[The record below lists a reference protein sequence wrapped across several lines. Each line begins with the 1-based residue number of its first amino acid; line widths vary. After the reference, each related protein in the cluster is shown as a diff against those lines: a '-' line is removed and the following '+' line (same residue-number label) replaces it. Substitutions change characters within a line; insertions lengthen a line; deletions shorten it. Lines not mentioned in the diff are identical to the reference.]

1 MHCNIDD
8 KVARKQGLPARGH
21 RGDAAR
27 YLDDN
32 ELNHGNFLELLI
44 EIAKHNDTL
53 KRHIEKS
60 IAQSKQIKE
69 QGSKGWGSFVSFLSA
84 TTFSSVVK
92 FLGDS
97 LRKRIE
103 GKIQSAGIYSIM
115 IDSTQDVSTRDQCC
129 ITVRYVN
136 GTAVNEKMLALVDIS
151 CDTSADGLLQT
162 LVKVTDENDI
172 SLQTM
177 CIAMCV

>member
-1 MHCNIDD
+1 MSLPQLLTITFWDTRQRQ
-8 KVARKQGLPARGH
+8 VAEKRQVIRLVISTIKLIGKQGLPARGH
-21 RGDAAR
+21 RGEAAH

-60 IAQSKQIKE
+60 IAQSKQMKE

-92 FLGDS
+92 LLGDS
-97 LRKRIE
+97 
-103 GKIQSAGIYSIM
+103 
-115 IDSTQDVSTRDQCC
+115 
-129 ITVRYVN
+129 
-136 GTAVNEKMLALVDIS
+136 
-151 CDTSADGLLQT
+151 
-162 LVKVTDENDI
+162 
-172 SLQTM
+172 
-177 CIAMCV
+177 